1 MGVGVRCSQSLEVS
15 VPLPMMYTK
24 FTPLLQSCLMKE
36 SFIVQHN
43 DCDRKEISQLNVL
56 FGST

>member
-1 MGVGVRCSQSLEVS
+1 MGVGVRFSQSLEVS

-24 FTPLLQSCLMKE
+24 FTPLLQSCLVKE

-43 DCDRKEISQLNVL
+43 DCDRKEIS
-56 FGST
+56 